1 MEDLTRPIFTFIHA
15 PDAHLSESFDALTPF
30 ITSVHQEQYHPC
42 PDFIVFGGD
51 NINGSRDD
59 GRVCEREMPILKEKL
74 GTLKVPYHILC
85 HNHDTWG
92 EACRGEQYRL
102 HFDNPFNYST
112 HLSEDFVGIFMS
124 GMYVDGD
131 VSIKNAMDNALWLD
145 QTLGNIVDQKV
156 LMFSHVPLFPPRK
169 PVLSH
174 VLPTLKREGWE
185 ASRFG
190 LQAEISKPFR
200 DVIAKH
206 GHVVAHYSG
215 HCHVHSVTESR
226 GTHYVTTASMASQP
240 WEYRYIEVYA
250 DRIVHRCI
258 CPHPLRKGE
267 GFWTNC
273 LNEDHPDV
281 DIYHDGLSQER
292 DFGITY

>member
-1 MEDLTRPIFTFIHA
+1 MIKPIFTFIHV
-15 PDAHLSESFDALTPF
+15 PDVHLSESFDALTPF
-30 ITSVHQEQYHPC
+30 MESVHEEQFHSS

-59 GRVCEREMPILKEKL
+59 GAVCEREMPILKDKL
-74 GTLKVPYHILC
+74 RALKVPYHIFC

-92 EACRGEQYRL
+92 EECLGEQYRRY
-102 HFDNPFNYST
+102 FGDEFNYSA
-112 HLSEDFVGIFMS
+112 HLPHGFVGIFMS
-124 GMYVDGD
+124 GKYVENE
-131 VSIKNAMDNALWLD
+131 VLIENAIDNASWLD
-145 QTLGNIVDQKV
+145 QTLNKMENQKV
-156 LMFSHVPLFPPRK
+156 LLFSHVPLFPPRK

-174 VLPTLKREGWE
+174 ILPTLKREGWQ
-185 ASRFG
+185 AYGFG
-190 LQAEISKPFR
+190 LKPEVSKPFR

-215 HCHVHSVTESR
+215 HCHVHSVIESR
-226 GTHYVTTASMASQP
+226 GTHYVTTASMSSQP

-258 CPHPLRKGE
+258 SPHQLKRGV

-273 LNEDHPDV
+273 LNEDHSDV
-281 DIYHDGLSQER
+281 DCYHDGLSEER
-292 DFGITY
+292 DFVIRY